1 MQERCEVNRCI
12 SIVLIV
18 LYLFAPQKQVVLNC
32 RFLSKKSLSRL
43 RHLCS
48 EAQGTEGEAPLI
60 PVVRLLHGAANC
72 LESNI
77 RAASSPEIYGQS
89 VDLGPGN
96 VVNNS
101 DSQELRCELQNAMKE
116 SASTDGDENSIK
128 GALPAV
134 SLLRSL
140 AEACGRQEE
149 QLQSE
154 KLRIE
159 KELSEAYNGIG
170 QSEYQLFGIWVHQGH
185 DARSGH
191 YLAFLKDREDCWMRF
206 SDSFVSFVT
215 WEEVKCAAIGAS
227 EDRKSG
233 ASKSSAYVL
242 VYMESS
248 LARAQAEAGE
258 KDPAIS
264 ASALFEEIQ
273 ADNKVLQ
280 TERGTWEEQVKAREL
295 RQHAQAIFQAY
306 AGLLHRW
313 EPRKQMGD
321 AAGNPHDPNHRKMLN
336 DPVPRQL
343 TSALFLLFF
352 LVFCW
357 WLAVAPYLSSTQKP
371 SNICFMCQSG

>member
-1 MQERCEVNRCI
+1 MNQCI
-12 SIVLIV
+12 SILLSVM
-18 LYLFAPQKQVVLNC
+18 YLFAPQKQVVLNC
-32 RFLSKKSLSRL
+32 RL

-48 EAQGTEGEAPLI
+48 KAQGTEGEAPLI

-77 RAASSPEIYGQS
+77 RAATSSPEIGTQS

-101 DSQELRCELQNAMKE
+101 DLQELRCELQNAMKE
-116 SASTDGDENSIK
+116 GANTDGDESSIK

-170 QSEYQLFGIWVHQGH
+170 QSEYQLFGIWVHQGN

-191 YLAFLKDREDCWMRF
+191 YLAFLKDREDRWMRF
-206 SDSFVSFVT
+206 SDSFVSFVP

-233 ASKSSAYVL
+233 ASKSSSAYVL

-343 TSALFLLFF
+343 TSTLFLLSF

-357 WLAVAPYLSSTQKP
+357 WVAVALYLSSTQKP
-371 SNICFMCQSG
+371 SNISFKCQSG